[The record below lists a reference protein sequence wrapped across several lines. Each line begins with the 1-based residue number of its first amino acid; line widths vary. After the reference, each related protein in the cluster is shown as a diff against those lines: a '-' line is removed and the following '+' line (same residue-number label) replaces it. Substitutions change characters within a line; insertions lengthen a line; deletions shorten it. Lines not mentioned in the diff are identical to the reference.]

1 MERIKKVREN
11 ARELEKLW
19 LCRSLENILIMCGGN
34 FVFSKDIVYISPAT
48 LGLILKGGISLVQA
62 THNF

>member
-1 MERIKKVREN
+1 MERIQKVREN
-11 ARELEKLW
+11 ARELEKIW
-19 LCRSLENILIMCGGN
+19 LCRSSENILIICEGN

-48 LGLILKGGISLVQA
+48 LVLILKGGISLFQV